1 MTISMYQVSV
11 PIFVQFLTSLSGV
24 IDKAAAHAEA
34 RKVEPSVYLG
44 LRLCPDMFQFSRQVQ
59 QVTNHALSPGRL
71 AGVALPDLG
80 KDEADFDALK
90 ARIQKAIDFLKTLK
104 PDQIDGTEAK
114 EIVFKFP
121 NGNER
126 KFTGQELL
134 LNFSL
139 PNFFFHAT
147 TAYGLLRA
155 AGVEVGKQDFMGKPA
170 QL

>member
-1 MTISMYQVSV
+1 MTISMYQASV

-24 IDKAAAHAEA
+24 LDKAAAHAA
-34 RKVEPSVYLG
+34 AKKVEPAVYLG
-44 LRLCPDMFQFSRQVQ
+44 LRLCPDMFQLSRQVQ
-59 QVTNHALSPGRL
+59 QATNHALSPGRL

-80 KDEADFDALK
+80 KDEATFDDLK
-90 ARIQKAIDFLKTLK
+90 ARIARAIDFLKTLK
-104 PDQIDGTEAK
+104 PDQIDGTEDK

-147 TAYGLLRA
+147 TAYGLLRG
-155 AGVEVGKQDFMGKPA
+155 AGVEIGKQDFMGKPV